1 MTAGP
6 APPRSPAARRLPGS
20 ASRKPC
26 VARRNSSAASCEFR
40 GTRSRPG
47 NVRRRLRIVVHSLQT
62 LVAAACCA
70 ASLQT
75 FAQTDFSNVEI
86 VTHHVSGN
94 VHMLVGAGGNMAVSV
109 GEDGVLLV
117 DNQFAPLTDKIVA
130 AIRTLSDAPIRFVIN
145 THVHGDHTGGNA
157 NFAALGATL
166 VAHENVRA
174 RLAAADSPEGALP
187 VLTFDEEISFHFNG
201 EEVSIIPTVS
211 PAHTDGDTLVYFRE
225 SNVIHTGDVFVTLS
239 FPVADTN
246 NGGRLTGHIDVLNQL
261 LELSHTAAGF
271 LSGFGNAP
279 GAYPERPVGAL
290 GRPHDRSDTLIV
302 PGHGRLADE
311 VELLLFRNMIVI
323 IHDRVRTWA
332 ERGMTLEEI
341 IAARPALGWEARYGA
356 DTGPRTTRRFI
367 ETLYNEV
374 TAGE

>member
-1 MTAGP
+1 MTG
-6 APPRSPAARRLPGS
+6 SPASLPLGAVLREPGGS
-20 ASRKPC
+20 GKRPD
-26 VARRNSSAASCEFR
+26 R
-40 GTRSRPG
+40 GPHRTRIAGRA
-47 NVRRRLRIVVHSLQT
+47 LQI
-62 LVAAACCA
+62 VAAATLCVASGEA
-70 ASLQT
+70 A
-75 FAQTDFSNVEI
+75 AQTDFSDVEI

-94 VHMLVGAGGNMAVSV
+94 VHMLVGSGGNMAVSV

-117 DNQFAPLTDKIVA
+117 DNQFAPLTDRIVA
-130 AIRTLSDAPIRFVIN
+130 AIRTLSDAPVRFVIN

-174 RLAAADSPEGALP
+174 RLAAAGSPAGALP
-187 VLTFDEEISFHFNG
+187 VVTFDEAISFHFNG
-201 EEVSIIPTVS
+201 EVISIIPAAS
-211 PAHTDGDTLVYFRE
+211 AAHTDGDTLVYFRE
-225 SNVIHTGDVFVTLS
+225 SNVIHAGDVFVTLS

-246 NGGRLTGHIDVLNQL
+246 NGGRLSGHIDVLNQL
-261 LELSHTAAGF
+261 LELSQTAAGF

-290 GRPHDRSDTLIV
+290 GRPHDRTDTLII

-311 VELLLFRNMIVI
+311 VELLLFRNMIVVI
-323 IHDRVRTWA
+323 RDRVRSWA
-332 ERGMTLEEI
+332 DRGMTLEQI

-367 ETLYNEV
+367 ETLYDEV
-374 TAGE
+374 TVAQ